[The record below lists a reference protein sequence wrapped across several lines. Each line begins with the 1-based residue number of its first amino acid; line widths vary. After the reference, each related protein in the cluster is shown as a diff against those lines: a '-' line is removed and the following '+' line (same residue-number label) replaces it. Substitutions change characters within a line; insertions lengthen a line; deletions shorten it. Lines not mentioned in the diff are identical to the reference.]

1 MDIQKQ
7 EWEGE
12 PLYNML
18 SEDEKAFA
26 DSLLK
31 LAEELGPLDQSEG
44 IWIGYEDGS
53 TNENASIGLVST
65 VTISLAL

>member
-1 MDIQKQ
+1 MNIKKQ

-31 LAEELGPLDQSEG
+31 LAE
-44 IWIGYEDGS
+44 
-53 TNENASIGLVST
+53 
-65 VTISLAL
+65 